1 MTQINTPTKQKR
13 LTDIDRRLVVAKE
26 GGGVE
31 EEKIGNLELAG
42 AN

>member
-1 MTQINTPTKQKR
+1 MTQINTSTKQKR
-13 LTDIDRRLVVAKE
+13 LTDVDKRLVVAKW

-31 EEKIGNLELAG
+31 KGKIGNLELAD